1 MIRRPPRSTLFPYT
15 TLFRS
20 QQPRRP
26 AGARGRPARRGGAGA
41 RGAQE
46 RAVAAPALQEPG
58 GLGLPRRALR
68 RGVGRLQS
76 CRRARARPR
85 GRRVFQA
92 RQHRLQAKR
101 PRTGGAALAQGAR
114 NQPEARARQGQSGHV
129 ERAVVTSSPDE
140 RAFKALTQKITRAR
154 GLACGSYKD
163 PCLRRR
169 IAVRMRP
176 RGVHTHD
183 DYSRALD
190 ADQQEHDQLL
200 HAPTSNLTKF
210 FRNIEA
216 WQALA
221 PRLATLWT
229 ERHGQ
234 VRAWS
239 AGCARTDRKST
250 RLNSSH

>member
-15 TLFRS
+15 TLFRAHH
-20 QQPRRP
+20 PRRP

-46 RAVAAPALQEPG
+46 RAVAAPALQEPR
-58 GLGLPRRALR
+58 GLGLPRLALR

-92 RQHRLQAKR
+92 RQHRLQAER
-101 PRTGGAALAQGAR
+101 PRTGGPALAQGAR

-129 ERAVVTSSPDE
+129 ERAVVTSPPDE
-140 RAFKALTQKITRAR
+140 RAFQALTQKISRAR

-163 PCLRRR
+163 RCLRRR
-169 IAVRMRP
+169 IAVRMRA
-176 RGVHTHD
+176 RGVHTYD
-183 DYSRALD
+183 DYSRVLDTDPHEYDLLLD
-190 ADQQEHDQLL
+190 A
-200 HAPTSNLTKF
+200 LTINVTKC
-210 FRNIEA
+210 FRNLET

-221 PRLATLWT
+221 PRLAAVVT
-229 ERHGQ
+229 ERHGP
-234 VRAWS
+234 
-239 AGCARTDRKST
+239 
-250 RLNSSH
+250 